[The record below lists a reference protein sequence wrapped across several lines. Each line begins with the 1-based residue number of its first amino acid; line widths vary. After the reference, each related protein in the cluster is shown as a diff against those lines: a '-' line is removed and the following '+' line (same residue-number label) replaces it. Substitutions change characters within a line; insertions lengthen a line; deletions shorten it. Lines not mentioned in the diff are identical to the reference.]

1 MKTKEILQNLIQA
14 IESNVNYIQE
24 SEINPEMSGSMPVIP
39 LQYISEELEIAKYRL
54 NDTEC
59 LALHTDGTVEVVLR
73 GTYDECEKASNL
85 LMKSKIN
92 DGKDVLDTDIRKL
105 FFDESG
111 QIIRNSN

>member
-14 IESNVNYIQE
+14 IESNIYDIPE
-24 SEINPEMSGSMPVIP
+24 ETINPGMSGSMPVVP
-39 LQYISEELEIAKYRL
+39 LQYISEELELAKYIL

-59 LALHTDGTVEVVLR
+59 IAFHLDGTSEVVLR
-73 GTYDECEKASNL
+73 GTYDECHKASNL

-92 DGKDVLDTDIRKL
+92 DGREVAHAVVRKL
-105 FFDESG
+105 NFDNTN